1 MHHLALL
8 NQASMCVIIKA
19 ILCSIQYCVP
29 FQVHRIHVVCE
40 QVDISMTL
48 KTCN

>member
-8 NQASMCVIIKA
+8 NLASMSIIIKA

-40 QVDISMTL
+40 HADISMRL
-48 KTCN
+48 KTYN